1 MRKIL
6 LGIVLGVVAAAIL
19 LFWWRT
25 RPLPM
30 LTVMTWPGA
39 YGRAQEAGL
48 MRPYA
53 AGHRV
58 DVHIAEYEGG
68 LGALRR
74 AVATHTYGADVFDME
89 LPDAVAA
96 CAAGLLEPIDA
107 NRLPPGADGAHPMR
121 DFFPGALGPCW
132 VGSVVYSQTIAYGP
146 IGDGSGPKPS
156 RIEDFFDLEKFPGG
170 RGLRRSAA
178 KYNLELAL
186 LADGV
191 KPSDIY
197 RVLAQ
202 PAGVTRALA
211 KLDTIRGAI
220 VWWTSPGQPAEL
232 IHSGQ
237 ARYSTILNGDIYD
250 AAIHHQPLGVLWDRQ
265 LYEFD
270 VFAIPKGDPKR
281 TMALDFIHYATGAA
295 PLAAVSDWVPYGPAR
310 RSAQALVGKNPEL
323 GIAMAPFLPT
333 TPENFRT
340 AFAVN
345 DVWWHAHGAAIVA
358 RWRNWLA
365 KAAH

>member
-6 LGIVLGVVAAAIL
+6 LGIVLAVIAVAIF
-19 LFWWRT
+19 LFWWLT
-25 RPLPM
+25 RPLPV

-39 YGRAQEAGL
+39 YGRAQEAAL

-53 AGHRV
+53 AQHRV

-68 LGALRR
+68 LDALRH

-89 LPDAVAA
+89 LPDAVSA

-107 NRLPPGADGAHPMR
+107 NRLPPGADGTHPAR
-121 DFFPGALGPCW
+121 DFFPGALGRCW
-132 VGSVVYSQTIAYGP
+132 VGSVVYSQAIAYAP
-146 IGDGSGPKPS
+146 EQTPKPA
-156 RIEDFFDLEKFPGG
+156 RIADFFDLAKFPGG
-170 RGLRRSAA
+170 RGLRRDSA

-237 ARYSTILNGDIYD
+237 ARFSTILNGDIYD
-250 AAIHHQPLGVLWDRQ
+250 AAIHHKPLGVLWDRQ

-270 VFAIPKGDPKR
+270 VFASPKGDPKR
-281 TMALDFIHYATGAA
+281 AMALDFIHYATGSAA
-295 PLAAVSDWVPYGPAR
+295 LAAVADWVPYGPAR
-310 RSAQALVGKNPEL
+310 RSSQALVGKNPEL

-333 TPENFRT
+333 RPENFRA
-340 AFAVN
+340 AFRVDDA
-345 DVWWHAHGAAIVA
+345 WWHAHGAAIAA